1 MEGSNQ
7 KFYFR
12 FQIIILMGYYKNV
25 LSIFQLFY
33 QSQTYISK
41 ALSKVLEAFY
51 ELKKI
56 KAQFMIDWFSVFR
69 GSISIMT
76 YLKIDMLQ
84 LNFL

>member
-51 ELKKI
+51 ELKK
-56 KAQFMIDWFSVFR
+56 
-69 GSISIMT
+69 
-76 YLKIDMLQ
+76 
-84 LNFL
+84 